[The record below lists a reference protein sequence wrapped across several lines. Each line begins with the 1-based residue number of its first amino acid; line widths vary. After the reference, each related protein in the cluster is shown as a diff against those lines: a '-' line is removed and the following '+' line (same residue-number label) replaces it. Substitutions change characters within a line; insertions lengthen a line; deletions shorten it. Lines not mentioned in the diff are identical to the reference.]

1 MFCSGLTGLLGHF
14 DFLLQ
19 YSYNLLNSLYLN
31 IISISYIF
39 GLFHSAE
46 EAIVRFWKIGIPR
59 ILRHAM
65 QLNEEYLKKSILLN
79 VAGFTAVTLLK
90 MKPLSIDFLL
100 SLLILCNEFYHQK
113 VLWLPH
119 WFTSIKIV
127 IGKIVNTTITC
138 NFLNIFPNS
147 NYISL
152 LRIFLSA
159 LFYSN

>member
-1 MFCSGLTGLLGHF
+1 MFWTVVFNTRCRRSHCEVLK
-14 DFLLQ
+14 DR
-19 YSYNLLNSLYLN
+19 YSKNSQTCY
-31 IISISYIF
+31 
-39 GLFHSAE
+39 
-46 EAIVRFWKIGIPR
+46 AIKWR
-59 ILRHAM
+59 
-65 QLNEEYLKKSILLN
+65 YLKKSILLN

-127 IGKIVNTTITC
+127 IGKIINTTITC